1 MRRRSDLWR
10 SAIFLL
16 VFAEIVAGLSETQ
29 INEGVTV
36 DGVLDGG
43 GQQAF
48 VVSSYTDW
56 QYYQFIF
63 VISSYFYESGK

>member
-63 VISSYFYESGK
+63 VISSYFYESGE